1 MPDDKSK
8 KFPHDASLINIHEPY
23 ELEYWSKRFRVTPQ
37 ELRNAVAAVGTSA
50 AAVERHLKP
59 AGETT

>member
-8 KFPHDASLINIHEPY
+8 KFPQDSRRINIHERY

-37 ELRNAVAAVGTSA
+37 EVRNAVAAVGTSA
-50 AAVERHLKP
+50 AAVERRLK
-59 AGETT
+59 ARR